1 MQSLFLLMDALSSVR
16 PYAQKCSQNSRGRA
30 PVVRRAGKLWL
41 WALFALISSSVPV
54 LLSCPSPVSKSHSSL
69 TAYPF
74 IKFHRVEQSL
84 TGSLFTTRLHVLSVC
99 PEPLH
104 GNWFLPS
111 VWLIFPK
118 AITSG
123 QFHSTGRSL
132 RFSAFVF
139 GWGGCKVVVHY

>member
-16 PYAQKCSQNSRGRA
+16 QYAQKCSQNRRGGA
-30 PVVRRAGKLWL
+30 PVVRRA
-41 WALFALISSSVPV
+41 ANSASELFAFISSSVPV
-54 LLSCPSPVSKSHSSL
+54 LLSCPSPVSRSHISL
-69 TAYPF
+69 TAYPS
-74 IKFHRVEQSL
+74 IKFHRVELSL
-84 TGSLFTTRLHVLSVC
+84 TGSLFTTPLHVLSVC

-111 VWLIFPK
+111 ICLIFPN

-123 QFHSTGRSL
+123 QFHSPGRSL

-139 GWGGCKVVVHY
+139 GWDGCKVVMHY

>member
-16 PYAQKCSQNSRGRA
+16 QYALKCSQNRRGRA

-41 WALFALISSSVPV
+41 WALFAPISSPVPV
-54 LLSCPSPVSKSHSSL
+54 LLSCPSPVSRSHISL

-74 IKFHRVEQSL
+74 IKFHKVELSL
-84 TGSLFTTRLHVLSVC
+84 TGSLFTTPLHVLSVC

-111 VWLIFPK
+111 ICFIFPK

-139 GWGGCKVVVHY
+139 GWDGCKVVMHY